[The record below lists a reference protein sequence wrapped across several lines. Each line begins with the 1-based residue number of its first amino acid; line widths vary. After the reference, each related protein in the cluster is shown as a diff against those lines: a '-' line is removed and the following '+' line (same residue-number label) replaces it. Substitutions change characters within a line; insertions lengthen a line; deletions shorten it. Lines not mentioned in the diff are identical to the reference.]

1 MVILA
6 GSGWG
11 MLQAAKIEECYRQMR
26 YLRKLIF
33 RIRSEIRYSRRV
45 LPEAFLSVGS
55 EAQEPYKMWLLSLYE
70 RLENRQGTSLA
81 GIWEEETRTH
91 LPVIG
96 IPQDMLESLI
106 RLGGELGTIDIEMQ
120 VRTLDLYLE
129 RNGAENGGHENGT
142 EGENPSVSMYR
153 SDRRGISGNHPPVRK
168 GRVCMTINLI
178 FKIAAVGILVS
189 ILCQVLKHSGR
200 EEQAF
205 LTSLAGLLLVL
216 FWIVPYIYD
225 LFESIQN
232 LFSL

>member
-70 RLENRQGTSLA
+70 R
-81 GIWEEETRTH
+81 
-91 LPVIG
+91 PVIG

-129 RNGAENGGHENGT
+129 QMEQKMEDMRTEQKEKIRLYQCIGVTGG
-142 EGENPSVSMYR
+142 VFLA
-153 SDRRGISGNHPPVRK
+153 I
-168 GRVCMTINLI
+168 
-178 FKIAAVGILVS
+178 IL
-189 ILCQVLKHSGR
+189 L
-200 EEQAF
+200 
-205 LTSLAGLLLVL
+205 
-216 FWIVPYIYD
+216 
-225 LFESIQN
+225 
-232 LFSL
+232 

>member
-1 MVILA
+1 MIKAIGAVMVILA

-129 RNGAENGGHENGT
+129 QMEQKMEDMRTEQKEKIRLYQCIGVTGGVFLAIILLQEHSI
-142 EGENPSVSMYR
+142 NPVYIHKRLLSFV
-153 SDRRGISGNHPPVRK
+153 
-168 GRVCMTINLI
+168 INLST
-178 FKIAAVGILVS
+178 K
-189 ILCQVLKHSGR
+189 
-200 EEQAF
+200 
-205 LTSLAGLLLVL
+205 
-216 FWIVPYIYD
+216 
-225 LFESIQN
+225 
-232 LFSL
+232 

>member
-1 MVILA
+1 MRAAA
-6 GSGWG
+6 GGC
-11 MLQAAKIEECYRQMR
+11 LQAAKIEECYRQMR

-129 RNGAENGGHENGT
+129 QMEQKMEDMRTEQKEKIRLYQCIGVTGG
-142 EGENPSVSMYR
+142 VFLA
-153 SDRRGISGNHPPVRK
+153 I
-168 GRVCMTINLI
+168 
-178 FKIAAVGILVS
+178 IL
-189 ILCQVLKHSGR
+189 L
-200 EEQAF
+200 
-205 LTSLAGLLLVL
+205 
-216 FWIVPYIYD
+216 
-225 LFESIQN
+225 
-232 LFSL
+232 

>member
-96 IPQDMLESLI
+96 IPQ
-106 RLGGELGTIDIEMQ
+106 

-129 RNGAENGGHENGT
+129 QMEQKMEDMRTEQKEKIRLYQCIGVTGG
-142 EGENPSVSMYR
+142 VFLA
-153 SDRRGISGNHPPVRK
+153 I
-168 GRVCMTINLI
+168 
-178 FKIAAVGILVS
+178 IL
-189 ILCQVLKHSGR
+189 L
-200 EEQAF
+200 
-205 LTSLAGLLLVL
+205 
-216 FWIVPYIYD
+216 
-225 LFESIQN
+225 
-232 LFSL
+232 